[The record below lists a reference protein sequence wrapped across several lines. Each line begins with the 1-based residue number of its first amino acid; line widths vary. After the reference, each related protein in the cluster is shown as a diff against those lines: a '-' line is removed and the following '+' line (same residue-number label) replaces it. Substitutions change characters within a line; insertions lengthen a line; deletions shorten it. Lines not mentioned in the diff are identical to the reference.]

1 MFDEAT
7 LEKITMELLTNLGYE
22 TLNGYDQKEKIIQM

>member
-7 LEKITMELLTNLGYE
+7 LEKITMEVLTNLGYE
-22 TLNGYDQKEKIIQM
+22 TLNVYELER